1 MHQDQFFQRMAGHE
15 KVNITLVHLHLFAI
29 TLFYLPHLHFKVIIQ
44 GQFFNNSI
52 GHVSLNEEFTNSI
65 S

>member
-1 MHQDQFFQRMAGHE
+1 MAGHE